1 MFNGSESS
9 QLVKGLDTARFIM
22 SKECLVPD
30 DDVELEEFF
39 ATRLDNTNRLI
50 VKKQP
55 SRQRVVCMDAMK
67 QSSSKSA
74 VESPPSGGQV
84 VFGITKP
91 SSGEEI
97 TVVPRRV
104 HSASMKGNA
113 TTLGPTIVD

>member
-1 MFNGSESS
+1 MNLMINGCESS

-30 DDVELEEFF
+30 DDIELKETF
-39 ATRLDNTNRLI
+39 ATRVDNTNRLI

-55 SRQRVVCMDAMK
+55 CRQQAVCMDAMK

-84 VFGITKP
+84 VFCITKP
-91 SSGEEI
+91 SCGEEA

-104 HSASMKGNA
+104 HSASMKCN
-113 TTLGPTIVD
+113 TMT